1 MICYRWNISLS
12 ICTQYEQIYSLLL
25 TQVINFRIVANDVI
39 LATVAVVAVAL
50 LPPAAAAV
58 SALSALA
65 TLLLLLL
72 IHIIAVAS
80 AAVASAVASVAS
92 AVASAIASLAS
103 PLLLFKVLCVL
114 LLNLPGGLLVKVNQ
128 PLLHS
133 LKGVAI
139 LRNISLLKNKTEQQL
154 FYLSRKIRVIIK
166 PCVLDF
172 AKSRNI

>member
-80 AAVASAVASVAS
+80 AAVAS

>member
-25 TQVINFRIVANDVI
+25 TQVSNFRIVANDVI

-92 AVASAIASLAS
+92 AIASLAS

-114 LLNLPGGLLVKVNQ
+114 LLHLPGGLLVKVNQ

>member
-92 AVASAIASLAS
+92 AIASLAS

-114 LLNLPGGLLVKVNQ
+114 LLHLPNGLLVKVNQ